1 MSAIGGIVNFKS
13 GEVDFSD
20 LNEIR
25 KSMWLRGRVES
36 TAYLDAGIGMFYN
49 ADALASEKQPFLT
62 ERNGYKSVLLL
73 DSPFL
78 NGNVVFEKY
87 RCCGIEFLEFIDTS
101 FALALYDAERRLLV
115 LARDREGRKP
125 LFYSSKNGRVCFSS
139 EVKGILGL
147 SSGAVRVNREVLS
160 SHLTSTRAIYGA
172 SDIYK
177 DVGEIRAGECVLF
190 SEFGMNRFF
199 YKEISGKKKISTKSL
214 FKDRE
219 KAYELSNDISKK
231 DILNS
236 LSDSLVAFDI
246 PQFHFDMPKLCN
258 VFGLMNANKVTA
270 FKYKDYLKKEE
281 RRYSYEV
288 EDRLSS
294 FYGALGCGVVSRVD
308 KNDCE
313 AFEEQRTLELNI
325 LSELFFEKY
334 GEASEFLNRVFG
346 NRKMNYCLHIFEEK
360 AIKKED
366 TGGRIRILG
375 MLCQTFEWCKLREFD
390 IGNENEG
397 GRYT

>member
-1 MSAIGGIVNFKS
+1 MSAIGGIVNFKN

-25 KSMWLRGRVES
+25 KSMVLRGRVKS
-36 TAYLDAGIGMFYN
+36 TAYIDAGIGMFYN
-49 ADALASEKQPFLT
+49 ADALANEEQPFLR

-73 DSPFL
+73 DSPYL
-78 NGNVVFEKY
+78 DGNAVFEKY
-87 RCCGIEFLEFIDTS
+87 RCCGVEFLELIDAP
-101 FALALYDAERRLLV
+101 FALALYDSERRLLV

-160 SHLTSTRAIYGA
+160 SHLTSTRAIY
-172 SDIYK
+172 SPSEIYK
-177 DVGEIRAGECVLF
+177 DVGEIRTGECVLF
-190 SEFGMNRFF
+190 SEFGVSRFF
-199 YKEISGKKKISTKSL
+199 YKENSGKKKISAKSL

-219 KAYELSNDISKK
+219 RAYELSDGISQK
-231 DILNS
+231 DVLNS

-246 PQFHFDMPKLCN
+246 PQFHSDMPKLSKLFLSMTEN
-258 VFGLMNANKVTA
+258 RIKTFR
-270 FKYKDYLKKEE
+270 YRDYIKREE
-281 RRYSYEV
+281 RRYSFEL

-294 FYGALGCGVVSRVD
+294 FYGSLGCGIISQTD
-308 KNDCE
+308 KNNRD
-313 AFEEQRTLELNI
+313 ALEEEKKAELKI

-334 GEASEFLNRVFG
+334 GVESEFLTSVFG

-366 TGGRIRILG
+366 TEGRIRILG
-375 MLCQTFEWCKLREFD
+375 MLCQTFEWCKLRELD
-390 IGNENEG
+390 IRSENEF
-397 GRYT
+397 GRNI